1 MGFVSWRKVLGALA
15 LCPIEGPMGL
25 GVWTVA
31 LGISCCQ
38 MSLDLGHPIQPMES
52 TSPGPDVQDF
62 ASIGTDWPGGLRE
75 DRNREQA
82 AKKLW
87 LR

>member
-25 GVWTVA
+25 GVWMVA
-31 LGISCCQ
+31 LGISCSQ
-38 MSLDLGHPIQPMES
+38 MSLDLGHLIQPVES
-52 TSPGPDVQDF
+52 TSPGPGVQDF
-62 ASIGTDWPGGLRE
+62 SSIGTDWPGGLRE
-75 DRNREQA
+75 DRNREPA